1 MNGVNMENI
10 VDDYVKDITTKD
22 EFKRLLE
29 LKRIIDAKY
38 KNEIISFK
46 TLESKY
52 LEASKYGAY
61 YPNLEN
67 LRREFSLKKKEL
79 YSKEEVKKY
88 FELERLINESINDD
102 IKKLKEIVLDPK
114 YNKNTCIK

>member
-1 MNGVNMENI
+1 M
-10 VDDYVKDITTKD
+10 
-22 EFKRLLE
+22 
-29 LKRIIDAKY
+29 
-38 KNEIISFK
+38 
-46 TLESKY
+46 
-52 LEASKYGAY
+52 
-61 YPNLEN
+61 
-67 LRREFSLKKKEL
+67 RREFSLKKKEL